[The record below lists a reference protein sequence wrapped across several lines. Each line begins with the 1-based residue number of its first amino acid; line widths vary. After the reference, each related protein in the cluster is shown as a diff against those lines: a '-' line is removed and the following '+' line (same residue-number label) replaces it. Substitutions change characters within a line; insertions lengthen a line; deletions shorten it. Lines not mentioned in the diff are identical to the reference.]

1 MTYDLLIIGGGING
15 TAIAR
20 DAAGRGLKVLL
31 CERDDLAGHTSSAS
45 TKLIHGGLRY
55 LEYYEFNLVRHAL
68 KEREVML
75 RAAPHIIWPMRFVL
89 PYDKGLRPAWML
101 RTGLFLYDHI
111 GGREMLPGS
120 KSLKL
125 DKAPHLGV
133 LESRFKT
140 GFEYSD
146 CWVDDARLVVL
157 YAIDAAHHGADIRTR
172 AEVLSVKTTGRGYSA
187 DVKQNGKIETIHAKG
202 VVNAAGP
209 WVDEVLG
216 KIKPSDNE
224 QSLRLVTGSHIV
236 TKKLFDGD
244 HAYLFQNADNRVIFA
259 IPYEHDYTLI
269 GTTDKPYDLSE
280 GPVKIS
286 EEEISYLCEAASE
299 YFENDI
305 SPEDVVWTYAGVR
318 PLYDDKKADASAVTR
333 DYVLDIEELSE
344 EAPFMS
350 VYGGKITTSRRLG
363 EQAMQELAK
372 YFKNAGDDWTE
383 SALLPGGDLYDADF
397 DRFFNDMQK
406 RYPALNED
414 LLKRLCHAYGT
425 RITLILG
432 DGKTQPDLGQNF
444 GAGLYEIEA
453 KYLINHEWAT
463 SAEDILWRR
472 SKLGLHMTK
481 DQRANFTTWFET
493 TLA

>member
-172 AEVLSVKTTGRGYSA
+172 TEVLSVKTTGRGYSA
-187 DVKQNGKIETIHAKG
+187 EIKQNGKIETIHAKG

-397 DRFFNDMQK
+397 DRFFADMQK

>member
-1 MTYDLLIIGGGING
+1 
-15 TAIAR
+15 
-20 DAAGRGLKVLL
+20 
-31 CERDDLAGHTSSAS
+31 
-45 TKLIHGGLRY
+45 
-55 LEYYEFNLVRHAL
+55 
-68 KEREVML
+68 
-75 RAAPHIIWPMRFVL
+75 MRFVL

-172 AEVLSVKTTGRGYSA
+172 TEVLSVTTTGRGYSA
-187 DVKQNGKIETIHAKG
+187 EIKQNGKIETIHAKG

-259 IPYEHDYTLI
+259 IPYERDYTLI

-305 SPEDVVWTYAGVR
+305 SPADVVWTYAGVR

>member
-1 MTYDLLIIGGGING
+1 MYK
-15 TAIAR
+15 R
-20 DAAGRGLKVLL
+20 
-31 CERDDLAGHTSSAS
+31 
-45 TKLIHGGLRY
+45 
-55 LEYYEFNLVRHAL
+55 
-68 KEREVML
+68 
-75 RAAPHIIWPMRFVL
+75 
-89 PYDKGLRPAWML
+89 
-101 RTGLFLYDHI
+101 
-111 GGREMLPGS
+111 
-120 KSLKL
+120 
-125 DKAPHLGV
+125 
-133 LESRFKT
+133 
-140 GFEYSD
+140 
-146 CWVDDARLVVL
+146 
-157 YAIDAAHHGADIRTR
+157 
-172 AEVLSVKTTGRGYSA
+172 
-187 DVKQNGKIETIHAKG
+187 Q
-202 VVNAAGP
+202 
-209 WVDEVLG
+209 
-216 KIKPSDNE
+216 
-224 QSLRLVTGSHIV
+224 
-236 TKKLFDGD
+236 
-244 HAYLFQNADNRVIFA
+244 
-259 IPYEHDYTLI
+259 
-269 GTTDKPYDLSE
+269 
-280 GPVKIS
+280 VKIS

-305 SPEDVVWTYAGVR
+305 SPADVVWTYAGVR

-333 DYVLDIEELSE
+333 DYVLHIEEISD

-350 VYGGKITTSRRLG
+350 VYGGKITTSRKLG
-363 EQAMQELAK
+363 EKAMQELAD
-372 YFKNAGDDWTE
+372 YFKNAGEDWTE

-414 LLKRLCHAYGT
+414 LLRRLCHAYGT